1 MQKEKEKEKV
11 ANLPNQIICALATS
25 HSGVG
30 AVAIVRVSGVGT
42 FELVERFS
50 RKLDSTTPLILKGT
64 HRCRYGLF
72 IDSSGRACDSVL
84 FVYMRGPNSFTGEDV
99 VEIQCHGGIVQPRLI
114 IETLLD
120 SGVRLA
126 RCGEFSQRAFLNGRL
141 SLMEAESVNNI
152 VSATTRTGASV
163 ALLNSLGLSTG
174 FVRDLRTRVLSLLAQ
189 VEVQIDF
196 PEDTEHL
203 EDTTEE
209 IIVSAVS
216 VKAELDKFIESFDRG
231 VILRNGLSLV
241 ITGPVNSGKS
251 SLFNCLVKSERAIV
265 NSTAGTTRDTI
276 SESISID
283 GWNFNILDTAG
294 LRSTD
299 CTIELEGIRRSKNAA
314 RDADIVISLYDSS
327 EGKIQNVNYPDSIVL
342 SVGNKCDLLAT
353 NHSVK
358 ENEILISALTG
369 EGIDH
374 LFALLVSKAVELTNI
389 NDAEGVVMASLRQ
402 KNDTLEAVVC
412 LKQAIDSLRL
422 STLDQAADD
431 LRYAGEALASLLGE
445 IQSSQ
450 IIEEIFSSF
459 CLGK

>member
-1 MQKEKEKEKV
+1 MQKEKEKEKIV
-11 ANLPNQIICALATS
+11 DIPNQIICAQATS

-30 AVAIVRVSGVGT
+30 AVAIVRVSGAGS
-42 FELVERFS
+42 FDLIERFA
-50 RKLDSTTPLILKGT
+50 RKIDSTTPLILKGT

-84 FVYMRGPNSFTGEDV
+84 YVYMRGPNSFTGEDV
-99 VEIQCHGGIVQPRLI
+99 VEIQCHGGIVQPRQI
-114 IETLLD
+114 IETLLA
-120 SGVRLA
+120 SGIRLA

-174 FVRDLRTRVLSLLAQ
+174 FIRDLRTRVLTLLAQ

-209 IIVSAVS
+209 IILSAVQ
-216 VKAELDKFIESFDRG
+216 VKAELDKFIQSFERG
-231 VILRNGLSLV
+231 MILRNGLSLV

-299 CTIELEGIRRSKNAA
+299 CTIELEGIRRSKDAA
-314 RDADIVISLYDSS
+314 KDADIVISLYDSS
-327 EGKIQNVNYPDSIVL
+327 EGVVVNGDYSGHVL

-353 NHSVK
+353 NHDVRG
-358 ENEILISALTG
+358 NETLVSALTG
-369 EGIDH
+369 EGIDD
-374 LFALLVSKAVELTNI
+374 LFALLVSKAVELSNI
-389 NDAEGVVMASLRQ
+389 NDAEGVVMASMRQ
-402 KNDTLEAVVC
+402 KNDTLDAVVC
-412 LKQAIDSLRL
+412 LNQAIDSLKQ

-450 IIEEIFSSF
+450 IIDEIFSNF